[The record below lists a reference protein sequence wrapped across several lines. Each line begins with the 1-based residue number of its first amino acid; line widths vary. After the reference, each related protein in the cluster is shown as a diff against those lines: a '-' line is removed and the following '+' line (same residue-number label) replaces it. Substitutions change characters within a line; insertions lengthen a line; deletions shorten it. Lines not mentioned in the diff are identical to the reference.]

1 VELPVRL
8 RETCVRD
15 PAARAWLERLPA
27 LVDELARRWS
37 LQLDAPFTNGTC
49 AWVAPARRADGSTAV
64 LKIGLPHFEALH
76 EGQGLRTWNGDGAV
90 SLLDADEERSAL
102 LLERCE
108 PGSPLGEL
116 AEAEQDAVLAGLLRR
131 LWRAPP
137 PGHSFRSLSE
147 MARQWCAETRARE
160 SDWAD
165 PGLNRAGMELFQRL
179 ADEPE
184 PQVLLVTDLHAWNV
198 LRAEREP
205 WLAIDPKP
213 FVGDRTYDGTQSLLN
228 RGARM
233 LLEPLDTIA
242 RFADALGVDRE
253 RLRLWTFARAA
264 VASGRDPARRA
275 ALTLAGRLAP

>member
-1 VELPVRL
+1 MELPGRL

-27 LVDELARRWS
+27 LVAELERRWS
-37 LQLDAPFTNGTC
+37 LQLERPFANATC
-49 AWVAPARRADGSTAV
+49 AWVAPARRANGSAAV
-64 LKIGLPHFEALH
+64 LKIGLPHYEALH
-76 EGQGLRTWNGDGAV
+76 EGHGLRAWNGDGAV
-90 SLLDADEERSAL
+90 RLLDADEERSAL
-102 LLERCE
+102 LLERCD
-108 PGSPLGEL
+108 PGSPLVEL
-116 AEAEQDAVLAGLLRR
+116 AEAEQDAVIAGLLHR
-131 LWRAPP
+131 LWRAPA

-147 MARQWCAETRARE
+147 MARRWCAETQARE

-165 PGLNRAGMELFQRL
+165 PGLNRAGMQLFQKL
-179 ADEPE
+179 ADEPV
-184 PQVLLVTDLHAWNV
+184 PQVLLVTDLHAYNV

-213 FVGDRTYDGTQSLLN
+213 FVGDRTYDGTQILLN
-228 RGARM
+228 RGAGM
-233 LLEPLDTIA
+233 LLEPADTIA

-264 VASGRDPARRA
+264 VASGRDPTRHA